1 MELLIFLLIVIAVIT
16 IWGMS
21 HNSKIKKKRNLID
34 AFYKCNKEI
43 TELLSKYKPFPKKT
57 YFYDPVNINLS
68 YEDSI
73 KLESLKEINLKN
85 AKSLSY
91 NGLMNLSDTIYGE
104 DDSCDCCKSAD
115 DKHLFEF
122 EYLRIDNF
130 SNQFK
135 EEAQVSYRGL
145 YCNNCGYISP
155 FNGKPLR
162 FILD

>member
-1 MELLIFLLIVIAVIT
+1 MVPPKNYKEY
-16 IWGMS
+16 
-21 HNSKIKKKRNLID
+21 KI
-34 AFYKCNKEI
+34 
-43 TELLSKYKPFPKKT
+43 PKKT

-91 NGLMNLSDTIYGE
+91 NGLKNLSDTTYGE

-122 EYLRIDNF
+122 KYLPSVLFVRNP
-130 SNQFK
+130 
-135 EEAQVSYRGL
+135 VSTRTLG
-145 YCNNCGYISP
+145 I
-155 FNGKPLR
+155 
-162 FILD
+162 

>member
-1 MELLIFLLIVIAVIT
+1 MELLILLLIVIAVIT
-16 IWGMS
+16 IWGIS
-21 HNSKIKKKRNLID
+21 HNSKIKKNRNLID

-57 YFYDPVNINLS
+57 WIYDPVNINLS

-73 KLESLKEINLKN
+73 TLESLKKINLKN

-91 NGLMNLSDTIYGE
+91 DGLVNLSDTEYGE
-104 DDSCDCCKSAD
+104 GESCDRCKSSD

-122 EYLRIDNF
+122 KYLRIDNF
-130 SNQFK
+130 ADQFK
-135 EEAQVSYRGL
+135 EVAQVSFRGL

-155 FNGKPLR
+155 LK
-162 FILD
+162 